1 MLGGEVGWEAQLS
14 VGVLRLG
21 GGSAWCWWG
30 EVGWGAQ
37 LVLRSEGLG
46 GRGGLT
52 LCWVTKVVRLGGG
65 SAQRRGLLAA
75 QLVPGW

>member
-1 MLGGEVGWEAQLS
+1 M
-14 VGVLRLG
+14 
-21 GGSAWCWWG
+21 GGSAQCWG
-30 EVGWGAQ
+30 AEVGWGLS

-46 GRGGLT
+46 GGGLT